1 MICLQFLFVLQY
13 KKYMIAEN
21 ELDGHRSMI
30 YAKNQM
36 MILDYF
42 CYCQF
47 FSGPSA

>member
-42 CYCQF
+42 CYCQS